1 MNATPSGDLHIASL
15 VVQHREDASAV
26 LEKYIGT
33 AADAEVALR
42 GATRSIVL
50 CECSDQYAVLDRMDA
65 LRALPGV
72 FNVALVYHHAEP
84 RDALDGQISTNETA
98 GAAP

>member
-1 MNATPSGDLHIASL
+1 MNGTLSADLHIASL
-15 VVQHREDASAV
+15 VVQHREDAMGVLDEYIDAV
-26 LEKYIGT
+26 
-33 AADAEVALR
+33 ADAEVALR